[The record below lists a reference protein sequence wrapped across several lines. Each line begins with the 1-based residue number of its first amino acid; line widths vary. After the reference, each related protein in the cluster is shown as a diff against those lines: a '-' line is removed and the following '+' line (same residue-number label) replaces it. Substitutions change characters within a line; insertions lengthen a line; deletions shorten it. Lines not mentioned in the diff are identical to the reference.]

1 MVRDLVD
8 MMDSW
13 DKMSMKAS
21 LRQIESYQTTDSY
34 PPTLTLDLHP
44 TKLNPNPNLT
54 LTPSFGGENVLGQ
67 FE

>member
-1 MVRDLVD
+1 

-21 LRQIESYQTTDSY
+21 LRQIESYQTTDPN

-44 TKLNPNPNLT
+44 TKPNPNLT

>member
-1 MVRDLVD
+1 MD

-21 LRQIESYQTTDSY
+21 LRQIESYQTTDPN